1 MSNVIVVGGGA
12 AGMMAAVFAARN
24 GQNVQLLEKNEKLGK
39 KLFITGKGRCNI
51 TNAADIED
59 LFTAVTSNPKFLY
72 SGFYSFTNQ
81 QVIDFFEELGVKTK
95 IERGERVF
103 PVSDHSSDVIAAFS
117 RELKSLGVAVSLHT
131 EVRELLCEQDKVC
144 GVLLTNG
151 KKMKADA
158 VIVATGG
165 ISYPSTGSTGD
176 GYRFA
181 RETGHRVTELLPSL
195 VPMEV
200 RQWYAKELQGLS
212 LRNIEIRIT
221 DGKKKLYEE
230 FGEMLFT
237 HYGVTGPVILSASSV
252 VGKTLRKKELTLH
265 IDLKPALSEEQLD
278 KRILREFD
286 ANHNKQF
293 KNAGVEESSLAVGTW
308 AIGGQ
313 NYGAVD
319 RNDSIKAIRTM
330 LDCGVNLIDTAP
342 CYGNGSSEKIVGE
355 AIQGLKRDEI
365 LISTKFG
372 LITDVYSGGYKKCAT
387 YQNTMR
393 EVESSLMNLGSDYI
407 DFYFVHWPD
416 VNTPIDETMAAL
428 ANLKKQGKI
437 RFVGV
442 SNFSE
447 EQIEEAE
454 KYLQIDVQQPPFS
467 MVNRTFV
474 DLMKWGAA
482 KGIDSMTYGSLGSGI
497 LSGAIRTLPDFAP
510 NDLRLTF
517 YDFFK
522 EPKFSKIMELLKVMD
537 QIAESH
543 KRPVAQV
550 AVNWSTQKDYVGTA
564 LVGVRNEQEARENCA
579 AFDWELTD
587 QEIQLLDDEIKRLG
601 I

>member
-59 LFTAVTSNPKFLY
+59 LFTAVISNPKFLY

-117 RELKSLGVAVSLHT
+117 RELKLLGVSVSLHT

-181 RETGHRVTELLPSL
+181 KETGHRGTELLPSL

-286 ANHNKQF
+286 ANHNKQYKNSIDSLF
-293 KNAGVEESSLAVGTW
+293 PAKLKPVMIELSEIEPEKKVNEITKEERQRLVHLIKDFTMTLTGLRSYNEAIITKGGVSVKEIDPGTMESKKMKGLYFAGEVLDLDAVTGGYNLQIAWSTGYLAGINAGC
-308 AIGGQ
+308 
-313 NYGAVD
+313 D
-319 RNDSIKAIRTM
+319 
-330 LDCGVNLIDTAP
+330 
-342 CYGNGSSEKIVGE
+342 
-355 AIQGLKRDEI
+355 
-365 LISTKFG
+365 
-372 LITDVYSGGYKKCAT
+372 
-387 YQNTMR
+387 
-393 EVESSLMNLGSDYI
+393 
-407 DFYFVHWPD
+407 
-416 VNTPIDETMAAL
+416 
-428 ANLKKQGKI
+428 
-437 RFVGV
+437 
-442 SNFSE
+442 
-447 EQIEEAE
+447 
-454 KYLQIDVQQPPFS
+454 
-467 MVNRTFV
+467 
-474 DLMKWGAA
+474 
-482 KGIDSMTYGSLGSGI
+482 
-497 LSGAIRTLPDFAP
+497 
-510 NDLRLTF
+510 
-517 YDFFK
+517 
-522 EPKFSKIMELLKVMD
+522 
-537 QIAESH
+537 
-543 KRPVAQV
+543 
-550 AVNWSTQKDYVGTA
+550 
-564 LVGVRNEQEARENCA
+564 
-579 AFDWELTD
+579 
-587 QEIQLLDDEIKRLG
+587 
-601 I
+601 

>member
-59 LFTAVTSNPKFLY
+59 LFTAVISNPKFLY

-117 RELKSLGVAVSLHT
+117 RELKLLGVSVSLHT

-181 RETGHRVTELLPSL
+181 KETGHRVTELLPSL

-286 ANHNKQF
+286 ANHNKQYKNSIDSLF
-293 KNAGVEESSLAVGTW
+293 PAKLKPVMIELSEIEPEKKVNEITKEERQRLVHLIKDFTMTLTGLRSYNEAIITKGGVSVKEIDPGTMESKKMKGLYFAGEVLDLDAMTGGYNLQIAWSTGYLAGINAGC
-308 AIGGQ
+308 
-313 NYGAVD
+313 D
-319 RNDSIKAIRTM
+319 
-330 LDCGVNLIDTAP
+330 
-342 CYGNGSSEKIVGE
+342 
-355 AIQGLKRDEI
+355 
-365 LISTKFG
+365 
-372 LITDVYSGGYKKCAT
+372 
-387 YQNTMR
+387 
-393 EVESSLMNLGSDYI
+393 
-407 DFYFVHWPD
+407 
-416 VNTPIDETMAAL
+416 
-428 ANLKKQGKI
+428 
-437 RFVGV
+437 
-442 SNFSE
+442 
-447 EQIEEAE
+447 
-454 KYLQIDVQQPPFS
+454 
-467 MVNRTFV
+467 
-474 DLMKWGAA
+474 
-482 KGIDSMTYGSLGSGI
+482 
-497 LSGAIRTLPDFAP
+497 
-510 NDLRLTF
+510 
-517 YDFFK
+517 
-522 EPKFSKIMELLKVMD
+522 
-537 QIAESH
+537 
-543 KRPVAQV
+543 
-550 AVNWSTQKDYVGTA
+550 
-564 LVGVRNEQEARENCA
+564 
-579 AFDWELTD
+579 
-587 QEIQLLDDEIKRLG
+587 
-601 I
+601 